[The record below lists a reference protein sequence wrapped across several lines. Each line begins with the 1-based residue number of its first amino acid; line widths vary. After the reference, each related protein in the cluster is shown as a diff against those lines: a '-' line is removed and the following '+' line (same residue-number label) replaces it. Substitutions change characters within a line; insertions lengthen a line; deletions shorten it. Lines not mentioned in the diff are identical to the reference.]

1 MDFLGPQAVTSIAKL
16 LGIETRQVA
25 CNYSLPHQY
34 YLLYLKDDEKYEPE
48 SVEVG
53 GERDEEVSKYLIRQG
68 ADKDVLQGSVRRCQD
83 NLDSIEKEICSDYTY
98 ADYKEEFERE
108 RSAEELYEDDIRA
121 PVESEITEGQ
131 TYQAGRLPDKKF
143 VLVNIPPRELDIQQY
158 STLQQ

>member
-1 MDFLGPQAVTSIAKL
+1 M
-16 LGIETRQVA
+16 
-25 CNYSLPHQY
+25 
-34 YLLYLKDDEKYEPE
+34 
-48 SVEVG
+48 
-53 GERDEEVSKYLIRQG
+53 
-68 ADKDVLQGSVRRCQD
+68 RRCQD

-131 TYQAGRLPDKKF
+131 TYLAGRLPDKKF